1 MDLGFIGLGHMG
13 APMARNLLKASHH
26 LIVYN
31 RTRSDIEALSLL
43 WCAGRPARNRWW
55 KSIAMKV

>member
-1 MDLGFIGLGHMG
+1 MPAMDLGFIGLGHMG

-31 RTRSDIEALSLL
+31 RTRSDIEALALL
-43 WCAGRPARNRWW
+43 WVRRETG
-55 KSIAMKV
+55 KE

>member
-1 MDLGFIGLGHMG
+1 MSLD
-13 APMARNLLKASHH
+13 PSHH

-43 WCAGRPARNRWW
+43 WVRRETG
-55 KSIAMKV
+55 KE